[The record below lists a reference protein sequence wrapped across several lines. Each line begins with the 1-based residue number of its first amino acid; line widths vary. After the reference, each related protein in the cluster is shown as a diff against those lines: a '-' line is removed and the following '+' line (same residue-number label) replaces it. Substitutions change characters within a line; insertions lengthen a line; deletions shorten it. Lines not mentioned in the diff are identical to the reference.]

1 MHDSS
6 LLLVW
11 CFALRGTVYPQ
22 RPIDQTLPAGE
33 RAAGARNAGIHWV
46 AACVRCRIPGMSR
59 DDEDRILHGLYYYR
73 ESIDEDVQ
81 VTSEQLLWLAMHP
94 LAEGEAWHRDGKL
107 QSLDASE
114 FPQEIR
120 VKLLTAKLELPLRY
134 LQYRRLITYA
144 RRSDGMLYAA
154 VTFAG
159 ADRAIRLHT
168 RRGRM
173 DLWYREHRDGVIGM
187 TITIL
192 ISLITA
198 LVTVLVVN
206 KMLRL

>member
-1 MHDSS
+1 
-6 LLLVW
+6 
-11 CFALRGTVYPQ
+11 
-22 RPIDQTLPAGE
+22 
-33 RAAGARNAGIHWV
+33 
-46 AACVRCRIPGMSR
+46 MSR

-73 ESIDEDVQ
+73 ENIDEDIQ

-94 LAEGEAWHRDGKL
+94 LSEGEAWRKDGKP
-107 QSLDASE
+107 QTLDASE
-114 FPQEIR
+114 FPEDVR
-120 VKLLTAKLELPLRY
+120 GKLLTAKLELPLRY

-173 DLWYREHRDGVIGM
+173 DLWYREHRDGVIGVS
-187 TITIL
+187 ITIL
-192 ISLITA
+192 ISFITA
-198 LVTVLVVN
+198 LITVLVTN
-206 KMLRL
+206 KLLRP

>member
-1 MHDSS
+1 
-6 LLLVW
+6 
-11 CFALRGTVYPQ
+11 
-22 RPIDQTLPAGE
+22 
-33 RAAGARNAGIHWV
+33 
-46 AACVRCRIPGMSR
+46 MSR

-73 ESIDEDVQ
+73 ENIDEDVQ
-81 VTSEQLLWLAMHP
+81 VSREQLLWLAMHP
-94 LAEGEAWHRDGKL
+94 LSEGEAWHKDGKL

-114 FPQEIR
+114 FPEDVR
-120 VKLLTAKLELPLRY
+120 AKLITAKLELPLRY

-144 RRSDGMLYAA
+144 RRSDGMFYAA

-173 DLWYREHRDGVIGM
+173 DLWYREHRDGVIGV
-187 TITIL
+187 TITVL

-198 LVTVLVVN
+198 LITVIVTN
-206 KMLRL
+206 KILKP

>member
-1 MHDSS
+1 
-6 LLLVW
+6 
-11 CFALRGTVYPQ
+11 
-22 RPIDQTLPAGE
+22 
-33 RAAGARNAGIHWV
+33 
-46 AACVRCRIPGMSR
+46 MSR

-81 VTSEQLLWLAMHP
+81 VSSDQLLWLAMHP
-94 LAEGEAWHRDGKL
+94 LREGDAWNQGGKL
-107 QSLDASE
+107 QSLDPSE
-114 FPQEIR
+114 FPEEIR
-120 VKLLTAKLELPLRY
+120 GKLITAKLELPLRY

-173 DLWYREHRDGVIGM
+173 DLWYREHRDGVAGVS
-187 TITIL
+187 ITVL
-192 ISLITA
+192 IAFITA
-198 LVTVLVVN
+198 LLTVLVIN
-206 KMLRL
+206 RILKL

>member
-1 MHDSS
+1 
-6 LLLVW
+6 
-11 CFALRGTVYPQ
+11 
-22 RPIDQTLPAGE
+22 
-33 RAAGARNAGIHWV
+33 
-46 AACVRCRIPGMSR
+46 MSR

-81 VTSEQLLWLAMHP
+81 VSREQLLWLAMHP
-94 LAEGEAWHRDGKL
+94 LREGEDWHRDEKL

-114 FPQEIR
+114 FPEEIR
-120 VKLLTAKLELPLRY
+120 AKLITAKLELPLRY

-173 DLWYREHRDGVIGM
+173 DLWYREHRDGVIGI
-187 TITIL
+187 TITVL

-198 LVTVLVVN
+198 LITVIVTN
-206 KMLRL
+206 KMLKP